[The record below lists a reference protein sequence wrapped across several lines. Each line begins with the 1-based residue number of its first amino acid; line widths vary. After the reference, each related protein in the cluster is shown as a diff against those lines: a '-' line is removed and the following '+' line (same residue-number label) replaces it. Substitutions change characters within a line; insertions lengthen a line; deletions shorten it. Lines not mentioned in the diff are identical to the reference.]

1 MGSQS
6 LELVNDLV
14 KFKVFK
20 DVVDKAHQILLPHN
34 FSVYD
39 LFYKSDENTFKSI
52 LNVTV
57 TIAIVQVISSW
68 CSLTFLR
75 IPEKF
80 WQDTYSKEIT
90 V

>member
-6 LELVNDLV
+6 LDLVADLV

-20 DVVDKAHQILLPHN
+20 QIVDNAHSILIPYN

-52 LNVTV
+52 VNVTI
-57 TIAIVQVISSW
+57 TIIIVQVTSA
-68 CSLTFLR
+68 T
-75 IPEKF
+75 
-80 WQDTYSKEIT
+80 
-90 V
+90 